1 MAGHTDNQIRI
12 EAPFQLVWDITN
24 DVPNWPD
31 LFTEYAATEVVS
43 EDGDTITFRLTMY
56 PDDNGV
62 TWSWV
67 SERTRYYDEKR
78 THSHRIETGPFEYMN
93 LDWYYEEVEGA
104 VILRWVQDFHMK
116 DTAPVDDEWMV
127 DNINKNS
134 KVQLQVIKDKIE
146 KIHHSKRASDD
157 KVVAIHNCPQDHRRG
172 GTIQTL
178 LSPRT
183 VGSTSGFMG
192 GATLAPGEAIA
203 EHYHP
208 YSEEFVFCIR
218 GTLEV
223 DVDDKV
229 IELSAG
235 SAILVPK
242 ETRHRLRNV
251 AGEETFAVFHL
262 GPLAPRPELGHV
274 DTETREEAAAIAAR
288 ILAERETKAA

>member
-31 LFTEYAATEVVS
+31 LFTEYAATDVLS
-43 EDGDTITFRLTMY
+43 EEGDTITFRLTMY
-56 PDDNGV
+56 PDDNGTV
-62 TWSWV
+62 WSWV
-67 SERTRYYDEKR
+67 SERTRYLDEKR

-127 DNINKNS
+127 NNINKNS
-134 KVQLQVIKDKIE
+134 KVQMQIIKDKIE
-146 KIHHSKRASDD
+146 KVYHSRRASDK
-157 KVVAIHNCPQDHRRG
+157 KVVSIHDCPQDHRRG

-192 GATLAPGEAIA
+192 GATLATGEAIA
-203 EHYHP
+203 EHLHP

-218 GTLEV
+218 GHLEV
-223 DVDDKV
+223 DIDDEVVD
-229 IELSAG
+229 LPAG

-242 ETRHRLRNV
+242 DTRHRLRNV
-251 AGEETFAVFHL
+251 GDEEVFAVFHL

-274 DTETREEAAAIAAR
+274 DTETREEAAAVAAR
-288 ILAERETKAA
+288 ILADRQKKAA

>member
-24 DVPNWPD
+24 DVPNWPN
-31 LFTEYAATEVVS
+31 LFTEYAATEVVT
-43 EDGDTITFRLTMY
+43 EEGDTITFRLTMY

-67 SERTRYYDEKR
+67 SERTRYHDERR

-104 VILRWVQDFHMK
+104 TVLRWVQDFHMR
-116 DTAPVDDEWMV
+116 DTAPVDDEWMTN
-127 DNINKNS
+127 NINKNS
-134 KVQLQVIKDKIE
+134 KVQQQVIKDKIE
-146 KIHHSKRASDD
+146 KAYHSRRASDH
-157 KVVAIHNCPQDHRRG
+157 KTVALADCPADHRRG
-172 GTIQTL
+172 ATIQTL

-192 GATLAPGEAIA
+192 GATLAAGEAIA

-218 GTLEV
+218 GELEV
-223 DVDDKV
+223 DVDGV
-229 IELSAG
+229 AVPVPAG
-235 SAILVPK
+235 SAILVPT

-251 AGEETFAVFHL
+251 GDDEVFAVFHL

-274 DTETREEAAAIAAR
+274 DTETREEAARIAEKLLAAR
-288 ILAERETKAA
+288 ASGS

>member
-31 LFTEYAATEVVS
+31 LFTEYAAADVLS
-43 EDGDTITFRLTMY
+43 EEGDTITFRLTMH
-56 PDDNGV
+56 PDDNGTV
-62 TWSWV
+62 WSWV
-67 SERTRYYDEKR
+67 SERTRYLDEKR

-127 DNINKNS
+127 NNINRNS
-134 KVQLQVIKDKIE
+134 KVQMQIIKDKIE
-146 KIHHSKRASDD
+146 KVYHSRRASEDRT
-157 KVVAIHNCPQDHRRG
+157 VSIHDCPQDHRRG

-192 GATLAPGEAIA
+192 GATLQAGEAIA

-218 GTLEV
+218 GELEA
-223 DVDDKV
+223 DIDDKV
-229 IELSAG
+229 VRVPAG

-242 ETRHRLRNV
+242 DTRHRLRNV
-251 AGEETFAVFHL
+251 GDEEVFAVFHL

-274 DTETREEAAAIAAR
+274 DTETREEAAAVAAR
-288 ILAERETKAA
+288 ILADRQKKAA

>member
-24 DVPNWPD
+24 DVPNWPN
-31 LFTEYAATEVVS
+31 LFTEYASTEVVS
-43 EDGDTITFRLTMY
+43 QDGDTITFRLTMH
-56 PDDNGV
+56 PDGNGQV
-62 TWSWV
+62 WSWV
-67 SERTRYYDEKR
+67 SERTRYIDEKR

-93 LDWYYEEVEGA
+93 LDWYYEEVEGGI
-104 VILRWVQDFHMK
+104 VLRWVQDFHMK

-127 DNINKNS
+127 NNINKNS
-134 KVQLQVIKDKIE
+134 KVQLQIIKDKIE
-146 KIHHSKRASDD
+146 KEYHSRRASAQRT
-157 KVVAIHNCPQDHRRG
+157 VSIHDCPQDHRRG

-183 VGSTSGFMG
+183 VGTTSGFMG

-218 GTLEV
+218 GELEA
-223 DVDDKV
+223 DIDDEV
-229 IELSAG
+229 VSVPAG
-235 SAILVPK
+235 TAIYVPK

-251 AGEETFAVFHL
+251 GSDEVFAVFHL

-274 DTETREEAAAIAAR
+274 DTETREEAAEFAAKV
-288 ILAERETKAA
+288 LAVREKKAA

>member
-31 LFTEYAATEVVS
+31 LFTEYAGTEVVS

-67 SERTRYYDEKR
+67 SERTRYLDEKR

-127 DNINKNS
+127 DNINRNS
-134 KVQLQVIKDKIE
+134 KIQLQVIKDKIE
-146 KIHHSKRASDD
+146 KVHHSKRASTEN
-157 KVVAIHNCPQDHRRG
+157 VVSIHDCPADHRRG

-183 VGSTSGFMG
+183 VASTSGFMG

-203 EHYHP
+203 EHLHP

-218 GTLEV
+218 GELEV
-223 DVDDKV
+223 DVEDKV
-229 IELSAG
+229 ISVPAG

-251 AGEETFAVFHL
+251 GDGEVFAVFHL
-262 GPLAPRPELGHV
+262 GPLAPRPELGHQ
-274 DTETREEAAAIAAR
+274 DTETREEAAAVAAR
-288 ILAERETKAA
+288 ILAEREKKAA